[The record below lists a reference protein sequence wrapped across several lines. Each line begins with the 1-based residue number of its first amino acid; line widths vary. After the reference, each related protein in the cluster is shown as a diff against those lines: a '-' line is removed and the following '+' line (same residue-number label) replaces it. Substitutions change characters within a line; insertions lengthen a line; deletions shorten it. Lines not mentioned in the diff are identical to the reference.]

1 MVLKKNIR
9 AASRAIILV
18 FMVLLF
24 SCENLQD
31 NFLNCSECKLDEPS
45 DAEIEIKLSD
55 NYSEIRI
62 NIFEGNLEDSILY
75 KTITTVS
82 NSTYCT
88 LPLNKTFTLAAR
100 YLSSSGN
107 QYIAVNSITPHVRYV
122 KDQCDEPCYFIYNK
136 KVNLRLKYSK

>member
-82 NSTYCT
+82 NSTYST

>member
-9 AASRAIILV
+9 ILSGTL
-18 FMVLLF
+18 FFIFFVLLF
-24 SCENLQD
+24 SCRNMEYLV
-31 NFLNCSECKLDEPS
+31 FNCDECKKDEPS

-88 LPLNKTFTLAAR
+88 LPLNKTFTFAAR
-100 YLSSSGN
+100 YHSLSGN

-122 KDQCDEPCYFIYNK
+122 KDQCDEPCYFIYDK

>member
-107 QYIAVNSITPHVRYV
+107 QYIAVNSIIPHVRYV